1 MKDVVNVEVGKR
13 GVRKIE
19 NLISKGLLSRD
30 RHGTIH
36 GLIEYLEEI
45 QTPDFI
51 TANFDEDFLKA
62 LLKTGTIAR
71 DPENR
76 IWWLDILVQDL
87 VAGKSIAEIRRDR
100 KKSVKKIQKRRKCLE

>member
-1 MKDVVNVEVGKR
+1 MTKGYTIEIGKK
-13 GVRKIE
+13 GVKKIE
-19 NLISKGLLSRD
+19 ELISKGFLSRD
-30 RHGTIH
+30 RHGVVH

-45 QTPDFI
+45 KTPDFI

-62 LLKTGTIAR
+62 LLKTGTITR

-87 VAGKSIAEIRRDR
+87 VGGKSIRNIAKAR
-100 KKSVKKIQKRRKCLE
+100 KKSVKKIQKRRECSE